1 MIRLLKIFA
10 KKNSIDRIRL
20 IECFLKK
27 VPTAFTHCGDFFLTL
42 ILEDFRTEKVL
53 NMLLI
58 TVIKFQVIHSV
69 FKIDSV
75 KILFRK

>member
-1 MIRLLKIFA
+1 MIRLLKISA

-20 IECFLKK
+20 IECFKKK
-27 VPTAFTHCGDFFLTL
+27 VPAVFYMLWGLFLTL
-42 ILEDFRTEKVL
+42 RLEDFRAGKVL

-58 TVIKFQVIHSV
+58 TVIKYQVIQSF

-75 KILFRK
+75 KMLFRK